1 MGKKQN
7 KIKWTGKPT
16 EFYLST
22 ESFKGFAQQSRCME
36 HERDGD
42 RSRDSVSDAPAQNS
56 GQENNGGR
64 TGWRQF
70 GGWEVAGFWTH
81 VLNANIYAK
90 GDGKRN
96 VLNQIR
102 HRVRKQE
109 TKVRDDSK
117 VFESDQSELKTLRKE
132 IL

>member
-1 MGKKQN
+1 MPSKVAVWSTSETGAEAETACRMLLRRTPVKK
-7 KIKWTGKPT
+7 IT
-16 EFYLST
+16 
-22 ESFKGFAQQSRCME
+22 A
-36 HERDGD
+36 DGLGGG
-42 RSRDSVSDAPAQNS
+42 SS
-56 GQENNGGR
+56 GGG
-64 TGWRQF
+64 T
-70 GGWEVAGFWTH
+70 GFWTH